1 MWGEG
6 GKTIAPLSRYNETI
20 MADVIEIL
28 KSSGPISL
36 DELNLRTS
44 SSPAELALRLA
55 GLRKSGQIN
64 VRGPQPN
71 DLANLSEGEI
81 RNASDVVV
89 ELSRAAMR
97 RLTR

>member
-1 MWGEG
+1 M
-6 GKTIAPLSRYNETI
+6 RETI
-20 MADVIEIL
+20 TAPPFEQVYLNYMADVIEIL

-44 SSPAELALRLA
+44 ASPAELALRLA

-64 VRGPQPN
+64 VCGVEDA
-71 DLANLSEGEI
+71 DLAKLSDD
-81 RNASDVVV
+81 RVQTASDIVI
-89 ELSRAAMR
+89 ELSNKAIR